1 MAQSVVGKSESLHF
15 YYSVVLTLIRLRVR
29 AVNIFELYDLMET
42 RGE

>member
-15 YYSVVLTLIRLRVR
+15 YYPGVLLIWLRVR
-29 AVNIFELYDLMET
+29 AVNIFEFYDFMKT